1 MATPEEMAASMIANM
16 PEKTGK
22 PLEDWLK
29 IVSSSGLKK
38 HGEIVKHLKTDHG
51 MTHGFANL
59 VAHSALKSAAST
71 TDESS
76 DDLIAAQY
84 SGAKADLKS
93 IYDAIIAYVG
103 GLGGD
108 VEIAPKKSSVSLR
121 RSKQFALVTPATKTR
136 IDLGINNKGREPEGR
151 LEASKNAMCS
161 HMIKLASV
169 GEFDDDVKAWI
180 KEAYENA

>member
-1 MATPEEMAASMIANM
+1 MASPEEMAASMIANM

-29 IVSSSGLKK
+29 VVSASGLQK
-38 HGEIVKHLKTDHG
+38 HGEIVKMLKTDHG

-76 DDLIAAQY
+76 DDLVAAQY
-84 SGAKADLKS
+84 AGGKADLKP
-93 IYDAIIAYVG
+93 IYDAIIAYVST
-103 GLGGD
+103 LGGD
-108 VEIAPKKSSVSLR
+108 VDIAPKKSSVSLR

-161 HMIKLASV
+161 HMIKLTTVA
-169 GEFDDDVKAWI
+169 EFDDEVKAWV
-180 KEAYENA
+180 KEAYQNA

>member
-1 MATPEEMAASMIANM
+1 MATPEEMAEKMISNM

-22 PLEDWLK
+22 SLEEWLK
-29 IVSSSGLKK
+29 IVNSSGLEK
-38 HGEIVKHLKTDHG
+38 HGAIVKHLKSDHG

-76 DDLIAAQY
+76 DDLVAAQY
-84 SGAKADLKS
+84 SGGKAHLKP

-103 GLGGD
+103 TLGSD
-108 VEIAPKKSSVSLR
+108 VEIAPKKASVSLR

-136 IDLGINNKGREPEGR
+136 VDLGINIKGKDPEGR
-151 LEASKNAMCS
+151 LEASKNAMCT
-161 HMIKLASV
+161 HLVKLTTP
-169 GEFDDDVKAWI
+169 EDFDDELKAWV
-180 KEAYENA
+180 KEAYSAA

>member
-1 MATPEEMAASMIANM
+1 MASPEEMAASMIANM

-29 IVSSSGLKK
+29 IVSAAKLEK
-38 HGEIVKHLKTDHG
+38 HGAIVKMLKADHG

-59 VAHSALKSAAST
+59 VAHSALKSAAATS
-71 TDESS
+71 DESS
-76 DDLIAAQY
+76 DDLVAAQY
-84 SGAKADLKS
+84 SGAKADLRP
-93 IYDAIIAYVG
+93 IYDAIVAYVG
-103 GLGGD
+103 TLGGD
-108 VEIAPKKSSVSLR
+108 VEIAPKKASVSLR

-136 IDLGINNKGREPEGR
+136 VDLGINNKGRAPEGR

-161 HMIKLASV
+161 HMVKLTSAD
-169 GEFDDDVKAWI
+169 EFDDEVKAWV

>member
-29 IVSSSGLKK
+29 IVAGSGLEK
-38 HGEIVKHLKTDHG
+38 HGAIVKMLKTDHG

-71 TDESS
+71 TDASS
-76 DDLIAAQY
+76 DDLVAAQY
-84 SGAKADLKS
+84 SGAKADLKP
-93 IYDAIIAYVG
+93 IYNDVIAFVT

-108 VEIAPKKSSVSLR
+108 VEIAPKKSGVSLR

-136 IDLGINNKGREPEGR
+136 VDLGINIKGKPPVGR
-151 LEASKNAMCS
+151 LEASKNAMCT
-161 HMIKLASV
+161 HIVKLSAIE
-169 GEFDDDVKAWI
+169 EFDDEVKAWL
-180 KEAYENA
+180 KEAYAAA

>member
-29 IVSSSGLKK
+29 IVGASGLQK
-38 HGEIVKHLKTDHG
+38 HGEIVKHLKADHG

-59 VAHSALKSAAST
+59 VAHTALKSAAST
-71 TDESS
+71 TDASAE
-76 DDLIAAQY
+76 DLVSAQY
-84 SGAKADLKS
+84 SGNKAELKP
-93 IYDAIIAYVG
+93 IYDAIIAFAET
-103 GLGGD
+103 LGED
-108 VEIAPKKSSVSLR
+108 VEVAPKKSSVSLR

-136 IDLGINNKGREPEGR
+136 IDLGINNKGRAPEGR

-161 HMIKLASV
+161 HLVKLSSV
-169 GEFDDDVKAWI
+169 DEFDAEVKAWV
-180 KEAYENA
+180 KEAYDGA